1 MLKIIHCVSTT
12 EGNIYICGST
22 PFPTELLSGR
32 KILEKAVSI
41 LVMPS
46 PKRFTS
52 FLCGLVISSFF
63 VSTIATPVRR
73 DVPDALRPRQSAATP
88 HPLDYAP
95 DFSKDPFPPWP
106 NVYND
111 NGSNITTENW
121 RGTKLFGWKGCD
133 GEEQRIIVETMKQF
147 YKLAQQEA
155 LWKDIDWDSQAAKEI
170 WGHGTGNKEIFDN
183 VKLQIKRKCSHILP
197 NSLDTVTLTFA
208 YRNLRVYSAD
218 I

>member
-1 MLKIIHCVSTT
+1 MMPLQML
-12 EGNIYICGST
+12 
-22 PFPTELLSGR
+22 
-32 KILEKAVSI
+32 
-41 LVMPS
+41 
-46 PKRFTS
+46 FTS
-52 FLCGLVISSFF
+52 FLYGLVVSNFL
-63 VSTIATPVRR
+63 VSTVATPVRR

-111 NGSNITTENW
+111 DGSNITTENW

-133 GEEQRIIVETMKQF
+133 KDEQNIIVEAMQQF

-155 LWKDIDWDSQAAKEI
+155 LWKEINWNSQAAKEI
-170 WGHGTGNKEIFDN
+170 WGHGTGNKEILDN
-183 VKLQIKRKCSHILP
+183 VKLKIKRKCSRNLP
-197 NSLDTVTLTFA
+197 NSLDTVTLTLA
-208 YRNLRVYSAD
+208 HRNLRVYSTD